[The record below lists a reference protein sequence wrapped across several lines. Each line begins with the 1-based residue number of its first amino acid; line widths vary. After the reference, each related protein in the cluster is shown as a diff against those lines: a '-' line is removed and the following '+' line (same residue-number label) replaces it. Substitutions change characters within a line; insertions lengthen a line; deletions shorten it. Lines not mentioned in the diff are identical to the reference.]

1 MVEFHLNLFV
11 EQTSQSAVDKK
22 PKFNFKLV
30 LKAGK
35 FPDARQI
42 ARLITF
48 SVYSDKWQRLLE

>member
-48 SVYSDKWQRLLE
+48 SVYSDK